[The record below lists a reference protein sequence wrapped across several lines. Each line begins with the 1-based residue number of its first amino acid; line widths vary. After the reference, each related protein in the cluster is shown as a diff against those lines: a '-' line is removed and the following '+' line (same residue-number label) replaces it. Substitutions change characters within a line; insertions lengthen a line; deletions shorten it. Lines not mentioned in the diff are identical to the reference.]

1 MKSCLE
7 VVSYRLKPE
16 VKADKF
22 MEFANKLQETLN
34 GIRGF
39 RKREVFCSGDSG
51 IWMEIVEW
59 ESPEA
64 AKQAEAAI
72 MQLSF
77 MQEAMMQI
85 DQSSVQMHML
95 KQVI

>member
-16 VKADKF
+16 ADAVQF
-22 MEFANKLQETLN
+22 MEYANKLQETLN
-34 GIRGF
+34 GVQGF
-39 RKREVFCSGDSG
+39 KKREVFCSGDSRS
-51 IWMEIVEW
+51 WVEIVEW

-77 MQEAMMQI
+77 MREAMGLI
-85 DQSSVQMHML
+85 DQSTIQMHVV
-95 KQVI
+95 KQAI